1 MLVKKV
7 VLFVPSIVQV
17 QQKEK
22 DFLLEVYIDKRNRTK
37 NLLSKEEEEKR
48 VENEDELSS

>member
-1 MLVKKV
+1 MLVKKF
-7 VLFVPSIVQV
+7 VLFVPSIV

-37 NLLSKEEEEKR
+37 KPAFERRRRKKSGKR
-48 VENEDELSS
+48 G

>member
-1 MLVKKV
+1 MLVKKF
-7 VLFVPSIVQV
+7 VLFVPSIV

-22 DFLLEVYIDKRNRTK
+22 DFLLEVYIDKRNKTK